1 MKRILLVIMCLAC
14 YSAFAQTLKEFK
26 APNGKTYHP
35 GDTIV
40 IGVGSMPDGNFKYI
54 QVNPPLFAPPNRN
67 GMNARKDV
75 SMSTATIKK
84 ISSERQMG
92 GTDKVIFTIKNGGIV
107 NYNVWILE
115 ALSAC
120 EVTPCAGAN
129 AANST
134 RGSSS
139 VADELIK
146 LKKLLDEGALTKD
159 EYNAQ
164 KKKLLDQ

>member
-1 MKRILLVIMCLAC
+1 MKKILLVVMCLAC
-14 YSAFAQTLKEFK
+14 YSSFAQTLKEFK
-26 APNGKTYHP
+26 ASNGKTYHP
-35 GDTIV
+35 GDTIT
-40 IGVGSMPDGNFKYI
+40 IGMGSMPDGNFKYI
-54 QVNPPLFAPPNRN
+54 QINPPLFAPPNRN
-67 GMNARKDV
+67 GMNARKDI

-84 ISSERQMG
+84 ISTERQMG

-107 NYNVWILE
+107 TYNVWIFE

-120 EVTPCAGAN
+120 EITPCPGAN
-129 AANST
+129 ASSANH
-134 RGSSS
+134 GS